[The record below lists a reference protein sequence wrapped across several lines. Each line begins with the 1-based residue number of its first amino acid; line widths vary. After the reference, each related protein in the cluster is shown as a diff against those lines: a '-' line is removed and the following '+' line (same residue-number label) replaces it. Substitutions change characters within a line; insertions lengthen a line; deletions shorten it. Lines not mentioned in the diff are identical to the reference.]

1 MTFREFTG
9 KNVEEAIR
17 SAMKEYSAELSELDI
32 EILSQGSRGILGVG
46 GEEARIL
53 AAPKSAVAA
62 AETVRDTAPEPAE
75 APAREPRRA
84 SAPPPPVEM
93 ESMSET
99 MSEPMSEQVADLGRA
114 DAPPRRDGGG
124 RSRGGRGRSDR
135 DARGGRGDR
144 PFRDRP
150 PREPREDRPPRE
162 PAPFIPGKPLE
173 ELTEKERGTLGEAK
187 GVLEE
192 LLRLME
198 VPGTVEVAT
207 GGETARLN
215 VRGSDLG
222 VLIGRRG
229 EKLASLQHIVN
240 LIVAK
245 KEGEYHRIAVDVEN
259 YRGRREEQL
268 RDVADRAAKR
278 VAADRQDHPARAD
291 ARHRASDRPHG
302 AGRERQGAHPERRRR
317 AEPPDRDPAG
327 NEGRIAGTNGM
338 QRDPEPLAG
347 ARAIG
352 RLEAGGP
359 WVGFGYRAGEARFV
373 VEDPSGVLDRPA
385 DGDLLLALAIAYFAD
400 AAGDAP
406 PDLEATQSD
415 LSSLVRRLMDS
426 EAEAGRRALL
436 HEAIDA
442 IDDGLAGDAVAAK
455 LEAARSPRGDAVDPV
470 DPVELL
476 VRKAAE
482 VAAGG

>member
-17 SAMKEYSAELSELDI
+17 TAMKEYSADLAELDI

-62 AETVRDTAPEPAE
+62 ADTVRDAAPETAEPMAPTREPSRPPRSAAPTPLAEGEPMDEPIAEPISEQMADLGRAE
-75 APAREPRRA
+75 APAR
-84 SAPPPPVEM
+84 SF
-93 ESMSET
+93 
-99 MSEPMSEQVADLGRA
+99 
-114 DAPPRRDGGG
+114 RDRQPGD

-173 ELTEKERGTLGEAK
+173 ELTEKERGTLQEAK

-198 VPGTVEVAT
+198 VPGSVEIAT

-278 VAADRQDHPARAD
+278 VLQTGKIIQLEPMPAI
-291 ARHRASDRPHG
+291 
-302 AGRERQGAHPERRRR
+302 ERRIVH
-317 AEPPDRDPAG
+317 
-327 NEGRIAGTNGM
+327 IA
-338 QRDPEPLAG
+338 L
-347 ARAIG
+347 
-352 RLEAGGP
+352 
-359 WVGFGYRAGEARFV
+359 
-373 VEDPSGVLDRPA
+373 VENPKVR
-385 DGDLLLALAIAYFAD
+385 
-400 AAGDAP
+400 
-406 PDLEATQSD
+406 TQS
-415 LSSLVRRLMDS
+415 VGVEPNRRIVILP
-426 EAEAGRRALL
+426 AT
-436 HEAIDA
+436 
-442 IDDGLAGDAVAAK
+442 K
-455 LEAARSPRGDAVDPV
+455 
-470 DPVELL
+470 VE
-476 VRKAAE
+476 
-482 VAAGG
+482 

>member
-17 SAMKEYSAELSELDI
+17 SAMKEYSADLSELDI

-75 APAREPRRA
+75 PAAPAREPSR
-84 SAPPPPVEM
+84 
-93 ESMSET
+93 
-99 MSEPMSEQVADLGRA
+99 EPMTAEPQAIAAEGEPVSEQIADLGRA
-114 DAPPRRDGGG
+114 EAFPRREPGG
-124 RSRGGRGRSDR
+124 RPRGGRGRSDR

-173 ELTEKERGTLGEAK
+173 ELTEKERGTLEEAK

-278 VAADRQDHPARAD
+278 VLQTGKIIQLEPMPAI
-291 ARHRASDRPHG
+291 
-302 AGRERQGAHPERRRR
+302 ERRIVHM
-317 AEPPDRDPAG
+317 ALVE
-327 NEGRIAGTNGM
+327 NGKV
-338 QRDPEPLAG
+338 R
-347 ARAIG
+347 
-352 RLEAGGP
+352 
-359 WVGFGYRAGEARFV
+359 
-373 VEDPSGVLDRPA
+373 
-385 DGDLLLALAIAYFAD
+385 
-400 AAGDAP
+400 
-406 PDLEATQSD
+406 TQS
-415 LSSLVRRLMDS
+415 VGVEPNRRIVILP
-426 EAEAGRRALL
+426 AT
-436 HEAIDA
+436 
-442 IDDGLAGDAVAAK
+442 K
-455 LEAARSPRGDAVDPV
+455 
-470 DPVELL
+470 VE
-476 VRKAAE
+476 
-482 VAAGG
+482 

>member
-17 SAMKEYSAELSELDI
+17 TAMKEYSADLAELDI

-62 AETVRDTAPEPAE
+62 ADTVRDTAPEPAE
-75 APAREPRRA
+75 PPAPTREPSRPTRS
-84 SAPPPPVEM
+84 SAPPPAAE
-93 ESMSET
+93 
-99 MSEPMSEQVADLGRA
+99 SEPLEEPIAGPISEQMADLGRSE
-114 DAPPRRDGGG
+114 APPRPFRDRQPGD

-173 ELTEKERGTLGEAK
+173 ELTEKERGTLQEAK

-198 VPGTVEVAT
+198 VPGDVEIAT

-278 VAADRQDHPARAD
+278 VLQTGKIIQLEPMPAI
-291 ARHRASDRPHG
+291 
-302 AGRERQGAHPERRRR
+302 ERRIVHM
-317 AEPPDRDPAG
+317 A
-327 NEGRIAGTNGM
+327 
-338 QRDPEPLAG
+338 L
-347 ARAIG
+347 
-352 RLEAGGP
+352 
-359 WVGFGYRAGEARFV
+359 
-373 VEDPSGVLDRPA
+373 VENPKVR
-385 DGDLLLALAIAYFAD
+385 
-400 AAGDAP
+400 
-406 PDLEATQSD
+406 TQS
-415 LSSLVRRLMDS
+415 VGVEPNRRIVILP
-426 EAEAGRRALL
+426 AT
-436 HEAIDA
+436 
-442 IDDGLAGDAVAAK
+442 K
-455 LEAARSPRGDAVDPV
+455 
-470 DPVELL
+470 VE
-476 VRKAAE
+476 
-482 VAAGG
+482 

>member
-17 SAMKEYSAELSELDI
+17 TAMKEFSAELSDLDI

-62 AETVRDTAPEPAE
+62 AETVRDTRPEPSP
-75 APAREPRRA
+75 APRPRA
-84 SAPPPPVEM
+84 SASRRGTATPAPAAPPEAPDEEPV
-93 ESMSET
+93 
-99 MSEPMSEQVADLGRA
+99 SEQVADLARTEGGF
-114 DAPPRRDGGG
+114 RRESGGG
-124 RSRGGRGRSDR
+124 RGPGGRGRSEGGGYGG
-135 DARGGRGDR
+135 RGGRGDR
-144 PFRDRP
+144 PMRDRGDRP
-150 PREPREDRPPRE
+150 PRPPREDRPPRE

-173 ELTEKERGTLGEAK
+173 ELSEKERGTLEEAK

-198 VPGTVEVAT
+198 VPGTVEIAT

-278 VAADRQDHPARAD
+278 VLQTGKIIQLEPMPAI
-291 ARHRASDRPHG
+291 
-302 AGRERQGAHPERRRR
+302 ERRIVHM
-317 AEPPDRDPAG
+317 A
-327 NEGRIAGTNGM
+327 
-338 QRDPEPLAG
+338 L
-347 ARAIG
+347 
-352 RLEAGGP
+352 
-359 WVGFGYRAGEARFV
+359 
-373 VEDPSGVLDRPA
+373 VENPKVR
-385 DGDLLLALAIAYFAD
+385 
-400 AAGDAP
+400 
-406 PDLEATQSD
+406 TQS
-415 LSSLVRRLMDS
+415 VGVEPNRRIVILP
-426 EAEAGRRALL
+426 AT
-436 HEAIDA
+436 
-442 IDDGLAGDAVAAK
+442 K
-455 LEAARSPRGDAVDPV
+455 
-470 DPVELL
+470 VE
-476 VRKAAE
+476 
-482 VAAGG
+482 

>member
-17 SAMKEYSAELSELDI
+17 SAMKEYSADLSELDI

-75 APAREPRRA
+75 PPAPAREP
-84 SAPPPPVEM
+84 SH
-93 ESMSET
+93 
-99 MSEPMSEQVADLGRA
+99 EPMTAEPQPMAAEGEPVSEQIADLGRA
-114 DAPPRRDGGG
+114 EAFSRREPGS
-124 RSRGGRGRSDR
+124 RPRGGRGRSDR

-150 PREPREDRPPRE
+150 PREPRAPREDRPPRE

-173 ELTEKERGTLGEAK
+173 ELTEKERGTLEEAK

-198 VPGTVEVAT
+198 VPGAVEVAT

-278 VAADRQDHPARAD
+278 VLQTGKIIQLEPMPAI
-291 ARHRASDRPHG
+291 
-302 AGRERQGAHPERRRR
+302 ERRIVHM
-317 AEPPDRDPAG
+317 ALVE
-327 NEGRIAGTNGM
+327 NGKV
-338 QRDPEPLAG
+338 R
-347 ARAIG
+347 
-352 RLEAGGP
+352 
-359 WVGFGYRAGEARFV
+359 
-373 VEDPSGVLDRPA
+373 
-385 DGDLLLALAIAYFAD
+385 
-400 AAGDAP
+400 
-406 PDLEATQSD
+406 TQS
-415 LSSLVRRLMDS
+415 VGVEPNRRIVILP
-426 EAEAGRRALL
+426 AT
-436 HEAIDA
+436 
-442 IDDGLAGDAVAAK
+442 K
-455 LEAARSPRGDAVDPV
+455 
-470 DPVELL
+470 VE
-476 VRKAAE
+476 
-482 VAAGG
+482 